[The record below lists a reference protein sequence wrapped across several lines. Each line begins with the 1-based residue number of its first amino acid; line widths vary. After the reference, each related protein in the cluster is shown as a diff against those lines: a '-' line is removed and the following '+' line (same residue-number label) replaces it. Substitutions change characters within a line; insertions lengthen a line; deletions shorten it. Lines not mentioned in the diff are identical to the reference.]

1 MRLRRLSPWAP
12 VCALIALV
20 CCAGADAAGPAIV
33 VAGEP
38 PGAPKDAAVA
48 PAQEIQLPNKA
59 NSLKF
64 AVIGDNGNGEQRQ
77 YDVAKQ
83 MAAWRAR
90 FAYELVLM
98 MGDNI
103 YGSERPQDFVQKFE
117 EPYKPLLDAGV
128 KFYAS
133 LGNHDAR
140 EQRYYK
146 YYNMDGKLY
155 YSFKAPKEDV
165 RFFALESTYP
175 EPQQIEWFRKELE
188 GSNEK
193 WKICFWHHPL
203 YSSAR
208 THGSETRLRATL
220 EPLLIKNNVSL
231 VLNGHDHVYERIKPQ
246 NGIAYF
252 VVGSSGQLR
261 EGDLRKGSPLTAK
274 GLDTDNAFMLMEID
288 GDDLTFVAIDRQGK
302 VFDSGVIKRREPPK

>member
-1 MRLRRLSPWAP
+1 MRLRRLSRWA
-12 VCALIALV
+12 VLCSFVTFV
-20 CCAGADAAGPAIV
+20 CCASAAPAGPAAVIG
-33 VAGEP
+33 GER
-38 PGAPKDAAVA
+38 PGAPADAAVA
-48 PAQEIQLPNKA
+48 PAQEIRLPNKPD
-59 NSLKF
+59 SLKF
-64 AVIGDNGNGEQRQ
+64 AVIGDNGDGEQRQ
-77 YDVAKQ
+77 YDVGKQ
-83 MAAWRAR
+83 MAAWHQR
-90 FAYELVLM
+90 FPFELVVM

-103 YGSERPQDFVQKFE
+103 YGSERPQDFVTKFE
-117 EPYKPLLDAGV
+117 APYKPLLDAGV

-146 YYNMDGKLY
+146 HYNMDGKLY
-155 YSFKAPKEDV
+155 YSFKAPKQDV

-175 EPQQIEWFRKELE
+175 EPEQIEWFRKELE

-193 WKICFWHHPL
+193 WKIGFWHHPL
-203 YSSAR
+203 YSSGR
-208 THGSETRLRATL
+208 THGSETRLRASL
-220 EPLLIKNNVSL
+220 EPLLIKYNVSL
-231 VLNGHDHVYERIKPQ
+231 VLSGHDHIYERIKPQ

-252 VVGSSGQLR
+252 VVGSSGKLR

-302 VFDSGVIKRREPPK
+302 VFDSGVIRRRQPAK

>member
-1 MRLRRLSPWAP
+1 MRLRRLSRWA
-12 VCALIALV
+12 VLCSFVTFV
-20 CCAGADAAGPAIV
+20 CCASAAPAGPAAAIG
-33 VAGEP
+33 GER
-38 PGAPKDAAVA
+38 PGAPADAAVA
-48 PAQEIQLPNKA
+48 PAQEIRLPNKPD
-59 NSLKF
+59 SLKF
-64 AVIGDNGNGEQRQ
+64 AVIGDNGDGEQRQ
-77 YDVAKQ
+77 YDVGKQ
-83 MAAWRAR
+83 MAAWHQR
-90 FAYELVLM
+90 FPFELVVM

-103 YGSERPQDFVQKFE
+103 YGSERPQDFVTKFE
-117 EPYKPLLDAGV
+117 APYKPLLDAGV

-146 YYNMDGKLY
+146 HYNMDGKLY
-155 YSFKAPKEDV
+155 YSFKAPKQDV

-175 EPQQIEWFRKELE
+175 EPEQIEWFRKELE

-193 WKICFWHHPL
+193 WKIGFWHHPL
-203 YSSAR
+203 YSSGR
-208 THGSETRLRATL
+208 THGSETRLRASL
-220 EPLLIKNNVSL
+220 EPLLIKYNVSL
-231 VLNGHDHVYERIKPQ
+231 VLSGHDHIYERIKPQ

-252 VVGSSGQLR
+252 VVGSSGKLR

-302 VFDSGVIKRREPPK
+302 VFDSGVIRRRQPAK